1 MTSPLFIAVEGPNGV
16 GKSTSAALLAKRLAE
31 RGASVH
37 LTTEPSDSPLGR
49 LARSSESGL
58 AGRALA
64 LAIAADRAAHLD
76 AEILPALGTGQH
88 VISDRY
94 VQSSLVL
101 QRLDGLGPAEIW
113 RYNAFARPPDLSFYL
128 QHDPQTI
135 QTRLNER
142 RIQSRLERVGT
153 PEREL
158 ELYDAAFRFLG
169 QRGWHQFRVDCRD
182 LDPDGVVTIMINQLD
197 LLAT

>member
-1 MTSPLFIAVEGPNGV
+1 MRSPLFIAVEGPNGV

-31 RGASVH
+31 LGTAVH

-49 LARSSESGL
+49 LVRSSESGL
-58 AGRALA
+58 TGRALA

-76 AEILPALGTGQH
+76 AEILPALQSGRM

-101 QRLDGLGPAEIW
+101 QRLDGMEVAEIW
-113 RYNAFARPPDLSFYL
+113 RYNAFARPPEMSFYL
-128 QHDPQTI
+128 QHDPAI
-135 QTRLNER
+135 IRTRLNER
-142 RIQSRLERVGT
+142 HVNSRLERVGT

-158 ELYDAAFRFLG
+158 ELYDAAFRSLG
-169 QRGWHQFRVDCRD
+169 RRGWRQFRIDCRD
-182 LDPDGVVTIMINQLD
+182 LDPDGVVTAMINRLD